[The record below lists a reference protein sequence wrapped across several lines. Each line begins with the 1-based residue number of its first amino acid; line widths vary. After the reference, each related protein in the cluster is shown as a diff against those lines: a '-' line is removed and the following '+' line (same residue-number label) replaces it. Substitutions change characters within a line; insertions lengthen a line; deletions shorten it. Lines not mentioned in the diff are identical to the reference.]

1 MWVIEPEMRTLR
13 YIHTVIV
20 SELAC
25 VVGMWLVGEPGT
37 VARWEATGRQGPG
50 SKSTRPKT
58 KTQTSGIETAH
69 SQSEPTT
76 HFLLPLC
83 LSTHSATHD
92 DRLRLDRR
100 RRRRRR
106 GALARGREPEGR
118 IRAVEAGEAEVVLVL
133 RAHPVVG
140 VAALERPLALHG

>member
-1 MWVIEPEMRTLR
+1 MCGPRV
-13 YIHTVIV
+13 
-20 SELAC
+20 
-25 VVGMWLVGEPGT
+25 
-37 VARWEATGRQGPG
+37 QGPG
-50 SKSTRPKT
+50 SKSTDASENEHKHQAS
-58 KTQTSGIETAH
+58 KLL
-69 SQSEPTT
+69 SQSEPTP
-76 HFLLPLC
+76 HFLLP

-100 RRRRRR
+100 CRRRRR